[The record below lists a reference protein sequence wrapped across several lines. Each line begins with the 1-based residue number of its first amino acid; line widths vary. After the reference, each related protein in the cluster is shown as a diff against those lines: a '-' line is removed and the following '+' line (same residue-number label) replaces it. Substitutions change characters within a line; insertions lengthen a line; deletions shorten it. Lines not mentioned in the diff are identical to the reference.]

1 MSKFLKHETIVFV
14 MKVSLLQ
21 FLLTC
26 FLLNASLAADA
37 QEVLEQRVTI
47 RLENTPVRQVLS
59 ALEKTAHVKFVY
71 SREMIR
77 TDQKVTVNAADERL
91 GTLLTQFLTPL
102 RISYIVTG
110 NQVALVRSSLTSDD
124 RPSSTNAVTS
134 SVVETTDQTI
144 TGTVT
149 DEKGEPLPGVSVL
162 VKAAGSSVRQ
172 RGTTSDGQGKFTI
185 SIPDGSATL
194 VFSYVGYLAKEVTV
208 GNQTIVNVT
217 LTVDDK
223 TLNEV
228 VVVGYG
234 EQGKKEL
241 TTSIA
246 KVSGK
251 DINRLPVSTPGE
263 ALAGLA
269 AGVQV
274 QSGRGGSPG
283 DAPTIRIRGA
293 GSLGAGNDP
302 LYVVDGYPLQNAAQF
317 TRMSPTDIE
326 SIEILKDA
334 ASAAIYGSRAANGVV
349 IVTTKRGKAGVTRF
363 NFNAYTGIQ
372 KVSRKIDV
380 MNKQQYL
387 AYSKEAARVRNER
400 YPDIFDRP
408 DELADTDWQD
418 VIFRTAPISQVDLTA
433 SGGSDKT
440 RFSLS
445 GSYLNQKG
453 TLIGTDYQLATFRAN
468 VDADLS
474 SKLKVG
480 VNFAPSYVKQNVR
493 PAAGTYQST
502 TDNAIAGVNLPSPI
516 YSALVMPPIIPVRFA
531 NGNYGQANG
540 DPAFLQYGFLN
551 GIANLYNPLAVL
563 DQLKNQANSYRV
575 LSNAFLEWEPLK
587 NLKFRTQGGVSLEIT
602 SRDTYI
608 PPTLS
613 YDGAPTASLTS
624 PNFNGIASE
633 STNNRTIDYLWE
645 NTLNYTRRLASGHNF
660 SGLLLYSIQKST
672 SFNTSVRGKTGTY
685 TTDLVQNPTA
695 SADRLGNLS
704 YALNAFMSM
713 AARINYDYKSKY
725 LFSAAIRRDGSS
737 RFGPNNRFGTFPSVS
752 VGWRI
757 AEEPFMSRQNLVSE
771 LKVRASYGQ
780 TGNANIGD
788 FSWLSGI
795 GPTNYS
801 FGNQR
806 VFGTQQN
813 GYANPNL
820 TWEKNQQVDLGLE
833 AGFWQDR
840 IYLTVDAYNKITDGM
855 LFSKDLPAV
864 VGYASNFQTNIGK
877 LRNRGLEVALS
888 TRNTN
893 RGSAVSWT
901 TDFNI
906 AFNRSK
912 VLDLGGRQS
921 LNTNDATGGWPNG
934 YRIVVG
940 QPLGNMYGFIIDG
953 VFKTADELAS
963 SPKWVGGSQ
972 VGDLK
977 PRDVN
982 GDGIVN
988 ESDRTVLGNGL
999 PKFTFG
1005 FTNRVNYKNFDLSII
1020 VQGTQGN
1027 SIINGNARHS
1037 EAVSGKFNAIT
1048 AVYNNYFLASDPTR
1062 DVKYPRNNPSGI
1074 TLQNQLTSY
1083 VVYDGSFLRVRNVTL
1098 GYTLPS
1104 VLLKRIKLQS
1114 ARVYVSGQ
1122 NLLTFTKYPGFNPEP
1137 SQYGDSAYQP
1147 GSDQG
1152 TYPANRTLT
1161 AGLNIGF

>member
-1 MSKFLKHETIVFV
+1 MSKFLNHETIAFV

-21 FLLTC
+21 ILLTG
-26 FLLNASLAADA
+26 LLINTVLATDA
-37 QEVLEQRVTI
+37 QELLEQRVTI
-47 RLENTPVRQVLS
+47 RLENTTVRQVLS
-59 ALEKTAHVKFVY
+59 TLEKTAHVKFVY
-71 SREMIR
+71 SREVVR
-77 TDQKVTVNAADERL
+77 TDQKVTVTATDERL
-91 GTLLTQFLTPL
+91 GTLLDQFLKPL
-102 RISYIVTG
+102 QIGYVVTG
-110 NQVALVRSSLTSDD
+110 HQVALVRISFTAGDGLVPTKSVAS
-124 RPSSTNAVTS
+124 PS
-134 SVVETTDQTI
+134 VESADQTI

-149 DEKGEPLPGVSVL
+149 DDKGEALPGVSIV
-162 VKAAGSSVRQ
+162 VKGSQ
-172 RGTTSDGQGKFTI
+172 RGTTSDSLGKF
-185 SIPDGSATL
+185 SLSVPDASTTL
-194 VFSYVGYLAKEVTV
+194 VFSFVGYVAREVNV
-208 GNQTIVNVT
+208 GNQTTISIA
-217 LTVDDK
+217 LSVDDK

-228 VVVGYG
+228 VVIGYG
-234 EQGKKEL
+234 EQAKKEL

-251 DINRLPVSTPGE
+251 DVNQLPVSTPGD

-269 AGVQV
+269 PGVQV

-302 LYVVDGYPLQNAAQF
+302 LYVVDGYPLQNSAQF
-317 TRMSPTDIE
+317 TRMSPSDIE

-349 IVTTKRGKAGVTRF
+349 IVTTKRGKAGKTRF
-363 NFNAYTGIQ
+363 DLNAYTGIQ
-372 KVSRKIDV
+372 QVPKRIDV

-387 AYSKEAARVRNER
+387 TYAKEAAKVRNEK

-418 VIFRTAPISQVDLTA
+418 VIFRTAPMSQVQLTA
-433 SGGSDKT
+433 SGGSEKT

-445 GSYLNQKG
+445 GSYLTQKG
-453 TLIGTDYQLATFRAN
+453 TLIGTDYKLATFRAN

-474 SKLKVG
+474 SKLRVG
-480 VNFAPSYVKQNVR
+480 VNFAPSYVQQNVR
-493 PAAGTYQST
+493 PAAGSYNGTGDS
-502 TDNAIAGVNLPSPI
+502 AIAGVGLPSPI
-516 YSALVMPPIIPVRFA
+516 YSALVMPPIFPVRFA

-540 DPAFLQYGFLN
+540 DAAYLQYGFLN

-563 DQLKNQANSYRV
+563 ELVKNQANSYRL
-575 LSNAFLEWEPLK
+575 LSNAFLEWEPVRGLK
-587 NLKFRTQGGVSLEIT
+587 LRTQGGISLEST
-602 SRDTYI
+602 SRETYI

-613 YDGAPTASLTS
+613 YDGAPTASLSS
-624 PNFNGIASE
+624 PNFNGIGSE
-633 STNNRTIDYLWE
+633 AINNRTIDYVWE
-645 NTLNYTRRLASGHNF
+645 NTLTYTKRLNSGHNL
-660 SGLLLYSIQKST
+660 SALLLYSNQKFS
-672 SFNTSVRGKTGTY
+672 SFNTSVSGKAGTY
-685 TTDLVQNPTA
+685 TTDLVFNPTA

-704 YALNAFMSM
+704 YGLNAFMSL

-737 RFGPNNRFGTFPSVS
+737 RFGPDNRFGTFPSVS

-757 AEEPFMSRQNLVSE
+757 GEEAFMKQQNLVSE
-771 LKVRASYGQ
+771 LKVRASYGR

-795 GPTNYS
+795 GSTNYS
-801 FGNQR
+801 YGNQR
-806 VFGTQQN
+806 VFGTQQS
-813 GYANPNL
+813 GYANSSL

-840 IYLTVDAYNKITDGM
+840 LYLTVDAYDKVTEGM
-855 LFSKDLPAV
+855 LFSKELPAV
-864 VGYASNFQTNIGK
+864 VGYATTFQTNIGK
-877 LRNRGLEVALS
+877 LQNRGLEISLS
-888 TRNTN
+888 TRNTG
-893 RGSAVSWT
+893 RGSALTWT

-921 LNTNDATGGWPNG
+921 LNTSDANSGWPNG
-934 YRIVVG
+934 YRIEVG

-953 VFKTADELAS
+953 VFKTTDELAANA
-963 SPKWVGGSQ
+963 KWSGGSQ

-977 PRDVN
+977 PRDMN
-982 GDGIVN
+982 GDGVVN
-988 ESDRTVLGNGL
+988 ESDRTLLGNGL
-999 PKFTFG
+999 PKFTYG
-1005 FTNRVNYKNFDLSII
+1005 FNNRLNYKNFDLSVII
-1020 VQGTQGN
+1020 QGTQGN

-1037 EAVSGKFNAIT
+1037 EAVSGKFNAI
-1048 AVYNNYFLASDPTR
+1048 AALYNNYYLASDPGR
-1062 DVKYPRNNPSGI
+1062 DVKYPRNNTSGLTI
-1074 TLQNQLTSY
+1074 QSQLTSY

-1098 GYTLPS
+1098 GYTLPGN
-1104 VLLKRIKLQS
+1104 LLKRVGLQT
-1114 ARVYVSGQ
+1114 ARIYVSGQ
-1122 NLLTFTKYPGFNPEP
+1122 NLLTFTNYPGFNPEP
-1137 SQYGDSAYQP
+1137 SQYGDSVYQP